1 MTVVA
6 SDSSGLLV
14 TNKAIIKKHGKKGVY
29 VKNKNGKYIFRQIK
43 VIATDGKESVLKD
56 AAFTTEDGQQITTVN
71 VYDEVLRHPKSALEN
86 DLKKEEEQK
95 QNTKESTEQ
104 KEAN

>member
-1 MTVVA
+1 MK
-6 SDSSGLLV
+6 
-14 TNKAIIKKHGKKGVY
+14 NR
-29 VKNKNGKYIFRQIK
+29 KNKNGKYIFRQIK

-95 QNTKESTEQ
+95 QNTKESTGQ